1 MCVHKSTSV
10 CEEEGGGGGI
20 KLELSHC
27 EPATDL
33 IELPSSL
40 FP

>member
-1 MCVHKSTSV
+1 MGVYKSTSV
-10 CEEEGGGGGI
+10 CEEGGGGGGM
-20 KLELSHC
+20 KLKLSHC

-33 IELPSSL
+33 IDLPSSL